1 MSGGS
6 RRPYREFGS
15 WLRSRRLARRWTQ
28 EELARRLDYD
38 VTYVRKIEWGE
49 RRPSEALQVRL
60 AQVLG
65 VPVSGLPSASPA
77 RSPRPLPEAASPLVD
92 RVAELAA
99 IVDLLDHHTRLV
111 TLVGGPGIGKTRV
124 ALAVASHY
132 DALLPGGAVLLPLVE
147 VVDAEGVARG
157 VAQILSLAA
166 PAGGLPGRPADAMQ
180 SQEALLVLDNFEH
193 VIDAA
198 PFVGQL
204 LAQVPALRILVTS
217 RQPLDLAAETQYAI
231 PPLALPA
238 DPAEPPDRL
247 GEVAAVALF
256 VARARKVRPD
266 FTLGPANGADVAEI
280 CRRAQGIPLAV
291 EMAAGAMRFL
301 SPKALLQQLGHGL
314 DLPVAGPRDAPEHH
328 RTLRAAIGWS
338 FELLGPHQK
347 ALFSRLAVFAGG
359 CTLESAEAV
368 CRLPDEHV
376 LDARTG
382 LLALAS
388 KSLLEPLLDPDGHT
402 RFVTLESVRAFALE
416 QLAAGGQLERFQAR
430 HARWCL
436 QLAEANEYRLTGPH
450 QRAAL
455 AGLDVEHAN
464 LRAAIRWS
472 LEHDPATALRLCAAL
487 WRFWWLRGHLTEGR
501 QWLGEALA
509 GDRDGDGDGARALAL
524 TGAGVLARTQGAYG
538 PARELM
544 EQGRDLAAATGERPT
559 LALALINLGIVSEH
573 QGLPARAMALFGE
586 AHDLYQALGD
596 RRGVAHTL
604 NCMGA
609 SRLGQGD
616 LAGANPLLE
625 QALSLF
631 REVDD
636 GWSAAM
642 ALANLG
648 WAAHQQHRGALA
660 RAHYAKALAIYRAL
674 GDGRA
679 VANLLLNLGLAIRDA
694 GDGEDVGGVFVE
706 ALLGFARQGD
716 QRGVAECLEALAG
729 GGPTGDPAR
738 AAVLLGAADA
748 IRETI
753 GAPRPATDRPAH
765 DRVVAAVRHA
775 LGEAAFDAGWQRGRL
790 LDVDEVVAVAVADT
804 EVAGAHGR

>member
-1 MSGGS
+1 VSGGS

-77 RSPRPLPEAASPLVD
+77 GAPRPLPETAGPLVD
-92 RVAELAA
+92 RVEELAA

-132 DALLPGGAVLLPLVE
+132 DALLPGGALLLPLVE
-147 VVDAEGVARG
+147 VVDAEGVARA
-157 VAQILSLAA
+157 VAQILGLAT
-166 PAGGLPGRPADAMQ
+166 PAGGGLPGRPADAMQ
-180 SQEALLVLDNFEH
+180 SQETLLVLDNFEH

-217 RQPLDLAAETQYAI
+217 RQPLDLAAETQYPI
-231 PPLALPA
+231 PPLALP
-238 DPAEPPDRL
+238 DPSGPPDRL
-247 GEVAAVALF
+247 RDVAAVALF

-291 EMAAGAMRFL
+291 EMAAGAMRFH
-301 SPKALLQQLGHGL
+301 SPKALLDQLGHGL
-314 DLPVAGPRDAPEHH
+314 DLPVSGPRDAPEHH

-347 ALFSRLAVFAGG
+347 TLFSRLAVFAGG

-402 RFVTLESVRAFALE
+402 RFVTLEAVRAFALE

-436 QLAEANEYRLTGPH
+436 ALAEATEDRLTGPD

-455 AGLDVEHAN
+455 AGLDIEHAN

-472 LEHDPATALRLCAAL
+472 LEHDPATAIRLCAAL

-538 PARELM
+538 PARDVL
-544 EQGRDLAAATGERPT
+544 EQGRDLAAASGERPT

-616 LAGANPLLE
+616 LAGATPLLE
-625 QALSLF
+625 QALSIF
-631 REVDD
+631 RAVDD

-642 ALANLG
+642 ALTNLG
-648 WAAHQQHRGALA
+648 WAAQQQDRGALA
-660 RAHYAKALAIYRAL
+660 RAHYAKALAMYRAL

-679 VANLLLNLGLAIRDA
+679 VANLLLNLGLAIHDA
-694 GDGEDVGGVFVE
+694 GAGEDVGGLFAE
-706 ALLGFARQGD
+706 ALLGFARQGE

-729 GGPTGDPAR
+729 ASRTGDPGR
-738 AAVLLGAADA
+738 GGVLLGAAETL
-748 IRETI
+748 RETI
-753 GAPRPATDRPAH
+753 GAPRPATDRAAH
-765 DRVVAAVRHA
+765 DGLVASVRDA
-775 LGEAAFDAGWQRGRL
+775 LGEGAFDAGWQRGRL
-790 LDVDEVVAVAVADT
+790 LDVDEVVAVAVADA
-804 EVAGAHGR
+804 EAAGARGR